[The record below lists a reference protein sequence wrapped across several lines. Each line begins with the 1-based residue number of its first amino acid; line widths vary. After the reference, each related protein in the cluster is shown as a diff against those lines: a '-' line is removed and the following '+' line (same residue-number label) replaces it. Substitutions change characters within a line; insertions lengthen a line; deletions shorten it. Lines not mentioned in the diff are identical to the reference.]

1 MERFSSRIDIFGE
14 QDEMTDKTLQLD
26 LVTLPTKYIALCEFT
41 GNLMNKSAKDIDE
54 QVELFLRLTNFEVN
68 EMPID
73 EEKLKKFLEEEEGRW
88 ILDEQDKLNG

>member
-1 MERFSSRIDIFGE
+1 MIEDR
-14 QDEMTDKTLQLD
+14 QLKLD
-26 LVTLPTKYIALCEFT
+26 LATLPTKYIALCEFT

-73 EEKLKKFLEEEEGRW
+73 NEKLKKFLEEEEGRW

>member
-1 MERFSSRIDIFGE
+1 
-14 QDEMTDKTLQLD
+14 MTDKTLQLD
-26 LVTLPTKYIALCEFT
+26 LATLPTKYIALCEFT

-73 EEKLKKFLEEEEGRW
+73 IEKLKKFLEEEEGRW